1 MNTLESYLFSFGL
14 LGTFLSMIL
23 YVLFG
28 QLTVK
33 KLRKDE
39 ALKNSLG
46 LELVSGWDIINV
58 AQALAIP
65 RSWSKKLE
73 NSPLSALYA
82 KSECL
87 RENTTRFDRV
97 LAAMF
102 YWLLT
107 LSGIS
112 MIALVAMDSLGAF
125 D

>member
-39 ALKNSLG
+39 VLKNSLG
-46 LELVSGWDIINV
+46 LELVGGWDIINV